1 MLCQIYI
8 LNICSTFLRNLRW
21 FTLRITSW
29 ILKIDLFIRFLSEI
43 VRLQQFR
50 RLYNF
55 WTTERNHLILLLI
68 LLLDWWYRLKL
79 IIICCQIQVYT
90 LAILKIT
97 IRADI
102 WINLVLTFTS
112 LLNLW
117 YFNFLLCKA
126 LRLFLFEMLLHFVI
140 ASFPLLIFWH
150 LWHLWSRGYVR
161 KEFRPRW
168 RHDILIAGDLQPATL
183 NAWLFRRP
191 TFCTLSH

>member
-21 FTLRITSW
+21 FTLRITFG

-55 WTTERNHLILLLI
+55 WTTERNTLNLLLI
-68 LLLDWWYRLKL
+68 LLLGWWYRLKL

-117 YFNFLLCKA
+117 YFSFCLCKA
-126 LRLFLFEMLLHFVI
+126 LRLFLFEMLLHLVI
-140 ASFPLLIFWH
+140 TCFPLLIFWH
-150 LWHLWSRGYVR
+150 LWHLRSRGYVR
-161 KEFRPRW
+161 E
-168 RHDILIAGDLQPATL
+168 
-183 NAWLFRRP
+183 
-191 TFCTLSH
+191 